1 MEQETINMDTAS
13 IDEIVSSI
21 NSKMSSGSGGFS
33 KSATLNTFSCM
44 TSIGIGANL
53 INSIC
58 NGIESINTCI
68 NQISNDLHQISAAQ
82 EKVDDEIIEAS
93 IPFNEDFKNDSK
105 FSPVTPDFQNTE
117 ATNTD
122 KVTSTYADEIKDIEE
137 PTVEKQ
143 ELTDIKTPVSQHE
156 EIKEVTEKDLI
167 SELENH
173 YIKQIKTSQFEELIE
188 FDYDTRNI
196 LKQAINNIN
205 ISSSY
210 SELLNHEISLFY
222 EYLKEI
228 CSKLNISSTDKLI
241 TNEELLNILI
251 KSYDTNPVSIKL
263 SEFST
268 DIIKKELSKIE

>member
-82 EKVDDEIIEAS
+82 EKVDDEIIEA
-93 IPFNEDFKNDSK
+93 
-105 FSPVTPDFQNTE
+105 
-117 ATNTD
+117 TNTD

-205 ISSSY
+205 TSSSY

-263 SEFST
+263 SEFPT